1 MAEFGA
7 ALHHLSIPM
16 RTDFRNAQVTVG
28 IRDIGL
34 IKITRDGL
42 AGWGEASPFPGQD
55 ESMEDLVASVESGS
69 VSPVLAAG
77 ISQARVDLNARM
89 RGESLASTIG
99 ATRTHLPQSLAVG
112 LDTDPVA
119 VVRAAIDQHVARFK
133 LKVAPGEVD
142 HVLQIRE
149 NHPECILGV
158 DANGSFD
165 EDSIGELSRLAD
177 LAIVYVEQPCDLGN
191 DRALRLLK
199 EAIDV
204 PVFADESVRSPTDAA
219 EHLISPMID
228 GVVVKPGRL
237 GWEGALETIGVAEA
251 LGKRWRASGLLE
263 SGIGRAFTNLLA
275 AIPTAFASD
284 VAPADWYLEKDVVHQ
299 SVVDGEIELP
309 SGPGIGMDPE
319 PGAIGRYLVATY
331 DLTEIVS

>member
-1 MAEFGA
+1 
-7 ALHHLSIPM
+7 
-16 RTDFRNAQVTVG
+16 
-28 IRDIGL
+28 
-34 IKITRDGL
+34 
-42 AGWGEASPFPGQD
+42 
-55 ESMEDLVASVESGS
+55 
-69 VSPVLAAG
+69 
-77 ISQARVDLNARM
+77 
-89 RGESLASTIG
+89 
-99 ATRTHLPQSLAVG
+99 
-112 LDTDPVA
+112 
-119 VVRAAIDQHVARFK
+119 
-133 LKVAPGEVD
+133 
-142 HVLQIRE
+142 
-149 NHPECILGV
+149 
-158 DANGSFD
+158 
-165 EDSIGELSRLAD
+165 
-177 LAIVYVEQPCDLGN
+177 
-191 DRALRLLK
+191 
-199 EAIDV
+199 
-204 PVFADESVRSPTDAA
+204 
-219 EHLISPMID
+219 MID